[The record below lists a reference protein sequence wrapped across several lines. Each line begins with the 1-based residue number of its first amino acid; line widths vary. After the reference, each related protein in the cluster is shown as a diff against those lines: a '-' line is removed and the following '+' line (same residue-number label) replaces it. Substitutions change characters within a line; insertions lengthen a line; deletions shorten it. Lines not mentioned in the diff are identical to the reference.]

1 MSRSHPSRR
10 KQRRAAK
17 KAAPRRSL
25 FWRSRKPVF
34 VLGLA
39 AIVGLSIGGYALSQI
54 PLPDEDPL
62 VQTTFICAG
71 NVSADCSRENSLAQ
85 LSGGEDRV
93 NVSYDQLPPVLINA
107 VIAAEDRDY
116 FEHSG
121 VDPVGIL
128 RAAWANF
135 QEKDVVQGGSSIT
148 QQYVKNAYLT
158 DEQTIERKI
167 KEAVLAIKLE
177 RELEKEE
184 ILLRYLNTIY
194 FGRGSYGVQAA
205 ARAYFAKDVEEL
217 TLADAAYLAGLIRA
231 PEVADGNRGAD
242 DPDAQRQREVAS
254 DRRRSVLD
262 AMVDQ
267 EYITQAQAAEADAVP
282 FEVPHVALRL
292 EGSNFGLVRQSG
304 SGTDYFV
311 EYVRRFLVED
321 AGFSD
326 AEIFGGGLRVYT
338 TLDYE
343 LQDAAYESVYTDTLD
358 QPGDPDAALITLDE
372 SGRVV
377 AMVGGRDFETSKV
390 NLAVGADGGG
400 SGRGPGSAFKPFV
413 LATALEQGISAESLF
428 PSPSTIVIP
437 GADAGE
443 PWKVSNY
450 DLEDHETL
458 DLIEATQ
465 VSSNTVYAQLMDE
478 VGPANVTELASRMGI
493 QSELAPN
500 HSLVLGTG
508 DVSVLD
514 MASAYST
521 LSREGERIDPT
532 VVTRI
537 EDQYGNVLRSYG
549 PQREQVV
556 DQLAAQ
562 TVNWVLTQVIQ
573 GGTGTRA
580 FIPLPAAGKTGTT
593 EEYRDA
599 WFAGFSCDLT
609 TAVWVGFAEPN
620 PDGSPHL
627 MTDVRGDQVTG
638 GSLPATIWGRFM
650 EQATSGHDSCPIFE
664 PFTYAGEI
672 LNPHLGTTT
681 TTSTTSTTSDATTT
695 SEAPTTTEP
704 ETPDTTLPPATETTL
719 PPPTLGP
726 DPTTT
731 AVP

>member
-1 MSRSHPSRR
+1 MSDSSPSRR
-10 KQRRAAK
+10 KQRRVAK

-25 FWRSRKPVF
+25 LWRSRKPIF
-34 VLGLA
+34 VLALLV
-39 AIVGLSIGGYALSQI
+39 IVGLSAGGYALSQI

-71 NVSADCSRENSLAQ
+71 NVWEGCSRENSLAQ

-93 NVSYDQLPPVLINA
+93 NVTYDQLPPVLIDA

-121 VDPVGIL
+121 VDPIGIL
-128 RAAWANF
+128 RAAWANL

-148 QQYVKNAYLT
+148 QQYVKNAFLT

-167 KEAVLAIKLE
+167 KEAVLAIKLD
-177 RELEKEE
+177 RELDKEE

-205 ARAYFAKDVEEL
+205 SRAYFAKDVSDL
-217 TLADAAYLAGLIRA
+217 TLADASYLAGLIRA
-231 PEVADGNRGAD
+231 PESADGNRGTD
-242 DPDAQRQREVAS
+242 DAEAQRQREIAAE
-254 DRRRSVLD
+254 RRASVLE
-262 AMVDQ
+262 AMVAE
-267 EYITQAQAAEADAVP
+267 EYITQAQADEADAVP
-282 FEVPHVALRL
+282 FEVPHVAPRL

-304 SGTDYFV
+304 VGTDHFV
-311 EYVRRFLVED
+311 EYVRRFLADE

-338 TLDYE
+338 TLDYD
-343 LQDAAYESVYTDTLD
+343 LQEAAYRAVYTDTLD
-358 QPGDPDAALITLDE
+358 QEGDPEGALVSVDD
-372 SGRVV
+372 SGHVV

-390 NLAVGADGGG
+390 NLAVGTEGGG

-443 PWKVSNY
+443 PWKVTNY
-450 DLEDHETL
+450 DEQNHDDI

-478 VGPANVTELASRMGI
+478 VGPANVTEVASKMGI
-493 QSELAPN
+493 TSELAPN

-521 LSREGERIDPT
+521 LAREGERIDPII
-532 VVTRI
+532 VTRV

-549 PQREQVV
+549 PNREQVL

-573 GGTGTRA
+573 SGTGTGA
-580 FIPLPAAGKTGTT
+580 AIPLPAAGKTGTT

-599 WFAGFSCDLT
+599 WFAGFSCGLT
-609 TAVWVGFAEPN
+609 TAVWVGFADPN
-620 PDGSPHL
+620 ADGTPHL
-627 MTDVRGDQVTG
+627 MTSVRGNQVTG
-638 GSLPATIWGRFM
+638 GSLPATIWSRYM
-650 EQATSGHDSCPIFE
+650 EPATSGHDSCPIFE
-664 PFTYAGEI
+664 PFTLAGEI
-672 LNPHLGTTT
+672 LNPHLVTTT
-681 TTSTTSTTSDATTT
+681 TTSTTSTTIDTTSTSEATTTTT
-695 SEAPTTTEP
+695 SES
-704 ETPDTTLPPATETTL
+704 PDTTLPPTTDTTL
-719 PPPTLGP
+719 PPPTS

-731 AVP
+731 TVP